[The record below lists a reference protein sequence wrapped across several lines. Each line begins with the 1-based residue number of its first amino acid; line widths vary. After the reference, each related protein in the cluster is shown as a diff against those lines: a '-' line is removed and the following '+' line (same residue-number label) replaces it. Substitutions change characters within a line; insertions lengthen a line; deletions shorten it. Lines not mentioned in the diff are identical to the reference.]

1 VGPRWWLVRTHNH
14 GILVGLEIIPL
25 SPQNSRIVSPN
36 NSETLIITRTDDV
49 TVIKFNRPDRY
60 NSFNR
65 EMALALQKALDV
77 CFVDGTRCVVI
88 TGEGKAFCAGQ
99 DLNEV
104 TDPNGPPLKNIVSD
118 HFNPIIRKIRE
129 LNMPVIAAVNG
140 AAAGAGANIALA
152 CDVVIAKESSYFM
165 QAFSAIGLI
174 PDSGG
179 TFHLPRLIGWQRASA
194 LMMLGDKVSAK
205 DAEAMGMIY
214 KVIADAEWDTYVQS
228 LSQRMAGMATKGL
241 ALTKRAL
248 NLSLNHDLY
257 EQLNFEEQLQTIAG
271 ESSDYKEGVQS
282 FLEKRKPNFTGN

>member
-1 VGPRWWLVRTHNH
+1 
-14 GILVGLEIIPL
+14 
-25 SPQNSRIVSPN
+25 
-36 NSETLIITRTDDV
+36 
-49 TVIKFNRPDRY
+49 
-60 NSFNR
+60 
-65 EMALALQKALDV
+65 
-77 CFVDGTRCVVI
+77 VVI

-104 TDPNGPPLKNIVSD
+104 VDPNGPPMKNIVSD

-194 LMMLGDKVSAK
+194 FMMLGDKVSAK

-248 NLSLNHDLY
+248 NLSLNHNLY

-271 ESSDYKEGVQS
+271 ESSDYKEGVQA